1 MLNAGDCGSWVVDP
15 LTCEV
20 YGHVVASDAMGDTYV
35 VPLNATLRDMEEK
48 LGAEVSLPTEAD
60 IDTWLAQ
67 QAKSAAK
74 QITVPMK
81 SERKKV
87 AFKDSKMDKA
97 EPQRDHRKPD
107 GHPSSEASK
116 SPASSA
122 VETSTRIVAYC
133 GSCNEEIKG
142 PSQDAGSNHR
152 RHMQTCSKHNKHT
165 APRVANP
172 RNSLDERSKST
183 SIKDSKDVLQTATI
197 KQSTQQSPVP
207 WSIRSMYSNLKKK
220 PVSDSQQKDENKG
233 KNISGSKSNKSAGS
247 ASSMKPAATTL
258 AQSLGTNTKSSNSKK
273 DSASPPINKESPIP
287 SLALISGISRDLHPT
302 PIIGPRPSLPAAS
315 PLPRLPR
322 SRGFPASPPS
332 RSAPPRIHGHESL
345 REGSLDSHHQSHNSS
360 GQVSYEGYTFTRC
373 NSRETG
379 QKETWAVARMVPM
392 PVSQSDLKD
401 QIKRDKK
408 KHVSALDEYNS
419 ENMKGFKRKQVDNL
433 IRERKKIDG
442 DYGYEYVLAS
452 IKLDSRKIKSKN
464 IETVSMQV
472 ILERQLIAG
481 IPHETPVEPSIDF
494 HTKLPSQIMDLT
506 TGDEFRKVGDSGSG
520 RQNVGHGGAVVPF
533 AGYPGYGAFPMSPA
547 QGQLLGHGMQP
558 VINATPYTFP
568 PLHSPAQGMWLPPH
582 PQTTPLVQQ
591 TSQNVQGQLVKV
603 QKSNQKKKAPKIVD
617 LRHESRKKLD
627 YHSDSSSS
635 SDLSFELESDNS
647 WTRTDATPDT
657 VPSEVSNDYRKEKN
671 YRKESKDSSYSKD
684 GIEEPPSAHGKE
696 GPTYREPRRKEH
708 RRSSLSPAHRS
719 RDVSS
724 DRFDMDLE
732 RHGRRATYI
741 RHSRGIRHRGDG
753 HYEVEPAISFPDNR
767 ASRHRR
773 SSVSPG
779 RPPHRRALSYD
790 LDRPPI
796 HNSRALIPRPPPPTV
811 YRESTQDFAAEWAQ
825 EDWERERLQRTREE
839 GWARRVARV
848 REMERRERV
857 ERDVRIS
864 RRRSEREEGNVPTER
879 WRFNEIKRGEREE
892 SEAMMDM
899 RRETEHG
906 GSRIERDRWTGAGYT
921 LYDDGFRLHDSSVWR

>member
-35 VPLNATLRDMEEK
+35 VPLNATLRDMEEN

-67 QAKSAAK
+67 QAKAAAK

-107 GHPSSEASK
+107 GHPSSQAPK
-116 SPASSA
+116 TPASSA
-122 VETSTRIVAYC
+122 VETSTRIVDYC
-133 GSCNEEIKG
+133 GSCNEEFKS
-142 PSQDAGSNHR
+142 PSQDARSNSR

-172 RNSLDERSKST
+172 ISQDPRNSLDERSKST
-183 SIKDSKDVLQTATI
+183 SIKDSKDVRQTATV

-220 PVSDSQQKDENKG
+220 PISDSQQKDENKG
-233 KNISGSKSNKSAGS
+233 KSISGSKSNKSAGS
-247 ASSMKPAATTL
+247 ASSTKPAATTL

-273 DSASPPINKESPIP
+273 DSASPPISKESSIP
-287 SLALISGISRDLHPT
+287 SLALIGGKSRDLHPT
-302 PIIGPRPSLPAAS
+302 PIIDPRPSLPAAS
-315 PLPRLPR
+315 PLPRLPQ

-332 RSAPPRIHGHESL
+332 HSAPPRVRGHESL

-360 GQVSYEGYTFTRC
+360 SGQVSYEGYTFTKC

-401 QIKRDKK
+401 QITRDKK

-452 IKLDSRKIKSKN
+452 IKLDFRKIKSKS

-481 IPHETPVEPSIDF
+481 IPHETPVEPLIDF
-494 HTKLPSQIMDLT
+494 HTNLPSQIMDLT
-506 TGDEFRKVGDSGSG
+506 TGDEFRTFGNSGSG

-582 PQTTPLVQQ
+582 PQTIPLVQQ

-603 QKSNQKKKAPKIVD
+603 QKSNQNKKAPKIVD

-635 SDLSFELESDNS
+635 SDISFELESDNS

-657 VPSEVSNDYRKEKN
+657 VPSEVSHDYRKEKN

-684 GIEEPPSAHGKE
+684 GIEEPPSAHSKE
-696 GPTYREPRRKEH
+696 GPTYREHMRKEH
-708 RRSSLSPAHRS
+708 RRSSLSPARSS

-741 RHSRGIRHRGDG
+741 RHSRGIRYRGDG

-790 LDRPPI
+790 RPPI
-796 HNSRALIPRPPPPTV
+796 HNSRALIPRRPPPTV
-811 YRESTQDFAAEWAQ
+811 YRETARDFAAEWAQ

-839 GWARRVARV
+839 EWARREARV
-848 REMERRERV
+848 REMERRER
-857 ERDVRIS
+857 
-864 RRRSEREEGNVPTER
+864 
-879 WRFNEIKRGEREE
+879 EE
-892 SEAMMDM
+892 SEAMMEM
-899 RRETEHG
+899 RREVH
-906 GSRIERDRWTGAGYT
+906 ERRRWREAGYDS
-921 LYDDGFRLHDSSVWR
+921 YDDGYTPGPRRDAGRHC

>member
-183 SIKDSKDVLQTATI
+183 SIKDSKDVRQTATV

-233 KNISGSKSNKSAGS
+233 KSISGSKSNKSAGS
-247 ASSMKPAATTL
+247 ASSTKPAATTL
-258 AQSLGTNTKSSNSKK
+258 AQSLGTKTKSSNSKK
-273 DSASPPINKESPIP
+273 DSASPPISKESSIP
-287 SLALISGISRDLHPT
+287 SLALIGGKSRDLHPT
-302 PIIGPRPSLPAAS
+302 PIIDPRPSVPAAS
-315 PLPRLPR
+315 PLPRLPQ

-332 RSAPPRIHGHESL
+332 HSAPPRVRGHESL
-345 REGSLDSHHQSHNSS
+345 REGSLDSHHQSHNSSS

-401 QIKRDKK
+401 QIIRDKK

-433 IRERKKIDG
+433 IRERKKTDG

-452 IKLDSRKIKSKN
+452 IKLNSRKIKSKS

-481 IPHETPVEPSIDF
+481 IPHETPVEPVIDF
-494 HTKLPSQIMDLT
+494 HTQLPSQIMDLT
-506 TGDEFRKVGDSGSG
+506 TGDEFRTFGNSGSG
-520 RQNVGHGGAVVPF
+520 KQNVGHGGAVVPF

-582 PQTTPLVQQ
+582 PQTIPLVQQ

-603 QKSNQKKKAPKIVD
+603 QKSNQNKKAPKIVD

-635 SDLSFELESDNS
+635 SEVSFELDSDNS

-657 VPSEVSNDYRKEKN
+657 VPSEVSHDYRKEKN

-684 GIEEPPSAHGKE
+684 VIEEPPSARSKE
-696 GPTYREPRRKEH
+696 GSTYREHRRKEH
-708 RRSSLSPAHRS
+708 RRSSLSPARRS
-719 RDVSS
+719 RNVSS

-741 RHSRGIRHRGDG
+741 RHSPGIRYRGDG

-790 LDRPPI
+790 FDRPPI
-796 HNSRALIPRPPPPTV
+796 HNSRALVPRLPSPTV
-811 YRESTQDFAAEWAQ
+811 YREDL
-825 EDWERERLQRTREE
+825 ERERLQRTREE
-839 GWARRVARV
+839 EWARMEARV
-848 REMERRERV
+848 REMESRERV
-857 ERDVRIS
+857 DRDVRIS
-864 RRRSEREEGNVPTER
+864 RRRNEREEGNAPTER
-879 WRFNEIKRGEREE
+879 WRSNEIERRQMEE
-892 SEAMMDM
+892 SEAMMEM
-899 RRETEHG
+899 RRD
-906 GSRIERDRWTGAGYT
+906 IDERRRWKEAGYDS
-921 LYDDGFRLHDSSVWR
+921 YDDGYMPGLGRDAGRYN